1 MNVTAYKSR
10 TSTTKISLTEDGPR
24 SVFVKHPR
32 AIDIMTTTMIKTNIL
47 RILMS
52 STVNRFT
59 INCQNP
65 EVSSIVY
72 FKSSKVN

>member
-1 MNVTAYKSR
+1 MNVTAYKNR
-10 TSTTKISLTEDGPR
+10 TLTIKMSQTEDGLR
-24 SVFVKHPR
+24 SVFVNHPR

-59 INCQNP
+59 ISYQNP
-65 EVSSIVY
+65 KASSIVY
-72 FKSSKVN
+72 YKL